1 MTFKNL
7 NINASLLNALD
18 DMGFSEATVIQEK
31 AFAPVLAGKDVLG
44 IAQTGTG
51 KTFAY
56 LIPLIQQWK
65 FSKKKTTEILVLV
78 PTRELVVQVVDEF
91 EKIAKYT
98 SLKAAGA
105 YGGTNIKT
113 QILAISQGV
122 DVVVATP
129 GRLLD
134 LMLHGTITASHIK
147 KLVIDEVDEMLNLGF
162 RTQLT
167 TLLDLLP
174 VRRQTLMFSATINSD
189 IDLLIE
195 NSSNI
200 PVRIE
205 VEISGTPLTN
215 IEQVAY
221 DVQNLNTKIN
231 FLEHLLSTDESMTKV
246 LVFAGSKRMADN
258 LNAKLEYA
266 FPEQLAVIHSNKTQN
281 KRLKTV
287 EEFERGACRILIA
300 SDLIAR
306 GLDVT
311 EITHVINMDVP
322 EVPENYMHRI
332 GRTGRAEKKGK
343 AITMIAPSE
352 KEDQEKI
359 EALMGMKIPM
369 AEMPEEVEISNVL
382 TPEEELTPGM
392 KFIEVRRKKDPE
404 KGDSFHEKK
413 EKNKKVPIKV
423 THIDKKKLKYGK
435 SYGTTHNRKKK
446 S

>member
-1 MTFKNL
+1 MTFRELHL
-7 NINASLLNALD
+7 NNFLLNALD
-18 DMGFSEATVIQEK
+18 DLGLSEPTVIQEL
-31 AFAPVLAGKDVLG
+31 AFAPIMAGKDVLG

-174 VRRQTLMFSATINSD
+174 MRRQTLMFSATINSD

-205 VEISGTPLTN
+205 AGIVGTPLTN
-215 IEQVAY
+215 IEQVGY
-221 DVQNLNTKIN
+221 EIQNHNTKIN
-231 FLEHLLSTDESMTKV
+231 FLEHLLKEDESMTKV

-258 LNAKLEYA
+258 LNARLEFA
-266 FPEQLAVIHSNKTQN
+266 FPNQLAVIHSNKTQN
-281 KRLKTV
+281 RRLKTV
-287 EEFERGACRILIA
+287 EEFENGACRILIA

-322 EVPENYMHRI
+322 IVAENYLHRI

-359 EALMGMKIPM
+359 EVLMGIKIPM
-369 AEMPEEVEISNVL
+369 QLMPEEVAISKLL
-382 TPEEELTPGM
+382 TPEEELSPGM
-392 KFIEVRRKKDPE
+392 KFIEVKRRKDPD

-435 SYGTTHNRKKK
+435 SYGTTHNRKK
-446 S
+446 

>member
-1 MTFKNL
+1 MTFRELHL
-7 NINASLLNALD
+7 NNFLLNALD
-18 DMGFSEATVIQEK
+18 ELGLSETTPIQEM
-31 AFAPVLAGKDVLG
+31 AFAPIMAGKDVLG

-65 FSKKKTTEILVLV
+65 FSKKKTAEILVLV

-162 RTQLT
+162 RAQLT

-174 VRRQTLMFSATINSD
+174 MRRQTLMFSATINSD

-215 IEQVAY
+215 IEQVGY
-221 DVQNLNTKIN
+221 EVQNLNTKIN

-266 FPEQLAVIHSNKTQN
+266 FPDQLAVIHSNKTQN
-281 KRLKTV
+281 RRLKTV

-322 EVPENYMHRI
+322 NVPENYMHRI

-359 EALMGMKIPM
+359 EELMGIKIPM
-369 AEMPEEVEISNVL
+369 MLMPEEVEISKLL
-382 TPEEELTPGM
+382 TPDEELTPGM
-392 KFIEVRRKKDPE
+392 KFIEVKRRKDPE

-435 SYGTTHNRKKK
+435 SYGTTHNRKK
-446 S
+446 

>member
-1 MTFKNL
+1 MTFRELHL
-7 NINASLLNALD
+7 NNFLLNALD
-18 DMGFSEATVIQEK
+18 ELGLSETTPIQEM
-31 AFAPVLAGKDVLG
+31 AFAPIMAGKDVLG

-65 FSKKKTTEILVLV
+65 FSKKKTAEILVLV

-162 RTQLT
+162 RAQLT

-174 VRRQTLMFSATINSD
+174 MRRQTLMFSATINSD

-215 IEQVAY
+215 IEQVGY
-221 DVQNLNTKIN
+221 EVQNLNTKIN

-266 FPEQLAVIHSNKTQN
+266 FPDQLAVIHSNKTQN
-281 KRLKTV
+281 RRLKTV

-322 EVPENYMHRI
+322 DVPENYMHRI

-359 EALMGMKIPM
+359 EALMGIKIPM
-369 AEMPEEVEISNVL
+369 MLMPEEVEISKLL
-382 TPEEELTPGM
+382 TPDEELTPGM
-392 KFIEVRRKKDPE
+392 KFIEVKRRKDPE

-435 SYGTTHNRKKK
+435 SYGTTHNRKK
-446 S
+446 